1 MQGITREI
9 LYNSFSD
16 YEKKQFVEFAKIIE
30 DAYQDKERQRVIWM
44 YDKSIGGYGGYAAP
58 LNPTVN
64 PFNRLGDFRNVFR
77 SLQYARCDM
86 FFCNR
91 PRHIIMDAGL
101 HVESLVKLLLA
112 KNKFIKYVS
121 EKREFG
127 KNIFELYKKEI
138 IDDNLFERLN
148 DLRKVLNLAKHDTA
162 PDRDNTF
169 DYMDAIV
176 FYFEVRK
183 VGVKL
188 LKLLVHES
196 YSKVYEINDKY

>member
-16 YEKKQFVEFAKIIE
+16 YDKKQLDEFAEIIK
-30 DAYQDKERQRVIWM
+30 DAYRDKERQRVIWE

-86 FFCNR
+86 FCCNR

-101 HVESLVKLLLA
+101 HIETLTKLLLA
-112 KNKFIKYVS
+112 KNRVFRYVF

-127 KNIFELYKKEI
+127 KNILELYNKNI
-138 IDDNLFERLN
+138 IDDCLFERLN

-169 DYMDAIV
+169 DYVDAIV
-176 FYFEVRK
+176 FYFEVRM
-183 VGVKL
+183 VGLEL
-188 LKLLVHES
+188 LNKMGHET
-196 YSKVYEINDKY
+196 YFKVYEIDDDW

>member
-9 LYNSFSD
+9 LYNSFSS
-16 YEKKQFVEFAKIIE
+16 YEKKQFDEFAKIIK
-30 DAYQDKERQRVIWM
+30 DAYQDKERHRVIWE

-86 FFCNR
+86 FCCNR

-127 KNIFELYKKEI
+127 KNISSLHEKEI
-138 IDDNLFERLN
+138 IDDSLFERLN
-148 DLRKVLNLAKHDTA
+148 DLRRILNLAKHDTA

-169 DYMDAIV
+169 DYIDAIV

-183 VGVKL
+183 VGLEL
-188 LKLLVHES
+188 LKKIGDET
-196 YSKVYEINDKY
+196 YFIVYEIDDNY

>member
-9 LYNSFSD
+9 LFNSFSES
-16 YEKKQFVEFAKIIE
+16 EKKKFYDFSKIIK
-30 DAYQDKERQRVIWM
+30 DAYQDKEKHRAIWE
-44 YDKSIGGYGGYAAP
+44 YDKRIGGYGGYAAP

-86 FFCNR
+86 FCCNR

-101 HVESLVKLLLA
+101 HIESLVKLLLA

-127 KNIFELYKKEI
+127 KNISSLHEKGI
-138 IDDNLFERLN
+138 IDDNLDERLN
-148 DLRKVLNLAKHDTA
+148 DLRRMLNLAKHDTA

-183 VGVKL
+183 VGLEL
-188 LKLLVHES
+188 LKRIGDETH
-196 YSKVYEINDKY
+196 SKVYEIDETY